1 MSNTSTSIRSSELD
15 FDTIKTSLKDYLKS
29 KSEFNDYNF
38 EASGLSN
45 ILDVLAYNTHLN
57 GLIAN
62 MSVNE
67 SFLSTAQLRASVVS
81 LAESL
86 GYNPR
91 STTSAQ
97 ATVRLTTVVTD
108 LNRPDTITLPR
119 GATFSASVDGVSYTF
134 RTLKA
139 YTADDDNSGNY
150 LYKDEDESLDLVIF
164 EGIEKTKTF
173 YVGQVADNQVY
184 VIPDTTIDTSTLV
197 VKVFPDAS
205 SDEADAEEYYNL
217 STATRIESTS
227 TFYQIKEV
235 PNGFYELIF
244 GDGLTTGKAPS
255 AGNKIVV
262 TYLSSNGAAANSASV
277 FQSTSNVTVEGF
289 GTYNI
294 SIQTQTAAGAGSAKE
309 SIDVIRQNA
318 PVAFASQQRLVTAED
333 YTSQILKK
341 YSSVLQDVFSWG
353 GADNVPPVYGNVY
366 VALKFKDNVSED
378 VQQATK
384 DGIVSSLT
392 DNFAIMSISTEFADP
407 QDTFLEVAVNFNFNP
422 DLTSSTPRAL
432 QNSVEDLVVSY
443 FNENLNKFGK
453 VFRKS
458 LLVSEIDEIS
468 TAILNSR
475 VTVKVQQRITP
486 LVGNTLGYTT
496 VFPISLATP
505 DDENHI
511 ITSGT
516 FVFNNKTCIIRNTL
530 SSNKLE
536 IFSLGDRVEVD
547 NVGNYSVDGTITIEG
562 FNPVS
567 ISGGSELK
575 ISAVPANDA
584 TIKPLRNYVL
594 SLDKEQL
601 SSTAAADYQEGEGI

>member
-1 MSNTSTSIRSSELD
+1 MATTIKSSDLD
-15 FDTIKTSLKDYLKS
+15 FDVIKTNLKNFLKT

-81 LAESL
+81 LAEAI

-91 STTSAQ
+91 STTSSQ
-97 ATVRLTTVVTD
+97 ATVRLTTVITD
-108 LNRPDTITLPR
+108 NERPDTITLPR
-119 GATFSASVDGVSYTF
+119 GRTFSTSVDGVTYTF
-134 RTLKA
+134 RTLTSFSA
-139 YTADDDNSGNY
+139 VDDGSGNY
-150 LYKDEDESLDLVIF
+150 FYKDENDSDELLIF

-173 YVGQVADNQVY
+173 YVGEVADNQVY
-184 VIPDTTIDTSTLV
+184 VIPDTTIDTSTLI
-197 VKVFPDAS
+197 VKVFPSAT
-205 SDEADAEEYYNL
+205 SDESEAEEYNNL
-217 STATRIESTS
+217 STATRITESS

-244 GDGLTTGKAPS
+244 GDGITTGKAPQS
-255 AGNKIVV
+255 GNKIVV
-262 TYLSSNGAAANSASV
+262 TYLSSKGDAANGASV
-277 FQSTSNVTVEGF
+277 FESTSQVDVPSHGS
-289 GTYNI
+289 YNI
-294 SIQTQTAAGAGSAKE
+294 TVSTVTASGAGDVKE

-341 YSSVLQDVFSWG
+341 YSSVIQDVFSWG
-353 GADNVPPVYGNVY
+353 GADNIPPIYGCVY

-384 DGIVSSLT
+384 DGIVANIT
-392 DNFAIMSISTEFADP
+392 DNFAVMSIDTKFADP
-407 QDTFLEVAVNFNFNP
+407 EETFLEVAVNFNFNP

-432 QNSVEDLVVSY
+432 QNDVEQIIINF
-443 FNENLNKFGK
+443 FNNNLNKFGK

-458 LLVSEIDEIS
+458 SLVSEIDDLS
-468 TAILNSR
+468 DAILNSKMD
-475 VTVKVQQRITP
+475 VKVQQRITP
-486 LVGNTLGYTT
+486 LVGNKLGYI
-496 VFPISLATP
+496 VNFPVSLASP
-505 DDENHI
+505 DDERHI
-511 ITSGT
+511 ITTGT
-516 FVFNNKTCIIRNTL
+516 FIFKNKTCIIRNKLNTTQ
-530 SSNKLE
+530 LE
-536 IFSLGDRVEVD
+536 IFSVGDRVELD

-567 ISGGSELK
+567 ISGGSQLK
-575 ISAVPANDA
+575 ISAEPANDA

-594 SLDKEQL
+594 TLDKELL
-601 SSTAAADYQEGEGI
+601 SSSAVSDYQEGEGI

>member
-1 MSNTSTSIRSSELD
+1 MSDVTTTIKSSDLD
-15 FDTIKTSLKDYLKS
+15 FDTIKTSLKNYLKT

-45 ILDVLAYNTHLN
+45 VLDVLAYNTHLN

-81 LAESL
+81 LAEAI

-91 STTSAQ
+91 STTSSQ
-97 ATVRLTTVVTD
+97 ATVKLTSIVSD
-108 LNRPDTITLPR
+108 IERPDSITLPR
-119 GATFSASVDGVSYTF
+119 GRTFSTSVDGVTYTF
-134 RTLKA
+134 RTLNTYSA
-139 YTADDDNSGNY
+139 VDDGSGNY
-150 LYKDEDESLDLVIF
+150 FYKDENDSDELLIY

-173 YVGQVADNQVY
+173 YVGEVSDNQVY
-184 VIPDTTIDTSTLV
+184 VIPDTTIDTSTMV
-197 VKVFPDAS
+197 VKVFPSAS
-205 SDEADAEEYYNL
+205 SDEADAEEYYSL
-217 STATRIESTS
+217 STATRITENS
-227 TFYQIKEV
+227 TFYQVKEV

-244 GDGLTTGKAPS
+244 GDGITTGKAPQS
-255 AGNKIVV
+255 GNKIVV
-262 TYLSSNGAAANSASV
+262 TYLSSKGAAANGASV
-277 FQSTSNVTVEGF
+277 FESTSTVTVDGF

-294 SIQTQTAAGAGSAKE
+294 TISTVNASGAGDSKE
-309 SIDVIRQNA
+309 AIDVIRQNA

-353 GADNVPPVYGNVY
+353 GADNVPPVYGRVY

-378 VQQATK
+378 VQQSTK
-384 DGIVSSLT
+384 DGIVSNIT
-392 DNFAIMSISTEFADP
+392 DNFAVMSVDTEFTDP
-407 QDTFLEVAVNFNFNP
+407 VSTFLEVAVNFNYNP

-432 QNSVEDLVVSY
+432 QNTVEDYVVEF

-458 LLVSEIDEIS
+458 ALVSEIDDLS
-468 TAILNSR
+468 TAILDSR
-475 VTVKVQQRITP
+475 MTVKVQQRITP
-486 LVGNTLGYTT
+486 LVGNKLGYIAT
-496 VFPISLATP
+496 FPVSLASP
-505 DDENHI
+505 DDERHI
-511 ITSGT
+511 ITTGT
-516 FVFNNKTCIIRNTL
+516 FVFNNKTCIIRNKL

-536 IFSLGDRVEVD
+536 IFSVGDRVELD
-547 NVGNYSVDGTITIEG
+547 NVGNYSVDGTVTIEG

-567 ISGGSELK
+567 ISGGSQLK
-575 ISAVPANDA
+575 ITATPANDA

-594 SLDKEQL
+594 SLDKELL
-601 SSTAAADYQEGEGI
+601 SSTASADYQEGEGI